1 MAGRDLTFLVIVG
14 LGVLYFAMAFAVAWL
29 RASPAERQRWDYRGR
44 HDGGGGLLPDLPRDP
59 ADRQVARRLYLVSVA
74 LALGG
79 VAGGAGLIRAGL
91 VTGGVVVF
99 GIATV
104 ASGVLKVA
112 YLRRV
117 GLTSYSGG
125 HRTGP

>member
-1 MAGRDLTFLVIVG
+1 MDGRDLTFLVIIG
-14 LGVLYFAMAFAVAWL
+14 LGVLYFAMAFAIAWL

-44 HDGGGGLLPDLPRDP
+44 HDSGGGLFPDPPQDS
-59 ADRQVARRLYLVSVA
+59 ADRQVARRLYLVSIA
-74 LALGG
+74 LALLG

-91 VTGGVVVF
+91 VTVGVVVF

-104 ASGVLKVA
+104 ASAVVKAA

-117 GLTSYSGG
+117 GLVPYSGG